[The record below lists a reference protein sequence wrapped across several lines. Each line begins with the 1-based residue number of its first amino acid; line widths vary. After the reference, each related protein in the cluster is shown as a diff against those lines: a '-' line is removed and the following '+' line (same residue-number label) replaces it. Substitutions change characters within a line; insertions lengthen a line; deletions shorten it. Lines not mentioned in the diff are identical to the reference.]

1 MALWARAP
9 QRPSRIA
16 TTVSEPQPPPQAHG
30 PSLTADD
37 GNRARAPHRP
47 SRPELPPVLSSQ
59 AHMLLGDMWH
69 EDPFSRPSLGDVL
82 SRLEELG
89 DTASRGHTNN
99 NGGGGSGS
107 GSGSGG
113 GQHGTPLRDVTRG

>member
-1 MALWARAP
+1 MQVVENGR
-9 QRPSRIA
+9 
-16 TTVSEPQPPPQAHG
+16 
-30 PSLTADD
+30 
-37 GNRARAPHRP
+37 
-47 SRPELPPVLSSQ
+47 RPELPPVLSSQ
-59 AHMLLGDMWH
+59 AHKLLRDMWH

-89 DTASRGHTNN
+89 DTASRGHNNN

-113 GQHGTPLRDVTRG
+113 GQHDTPLRDVTRE